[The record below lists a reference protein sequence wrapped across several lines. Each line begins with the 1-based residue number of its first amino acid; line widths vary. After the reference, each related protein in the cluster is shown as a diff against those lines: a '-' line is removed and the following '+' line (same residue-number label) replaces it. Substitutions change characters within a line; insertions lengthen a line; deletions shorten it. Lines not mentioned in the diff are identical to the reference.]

1 MKSERFTAGELWIE
15 RTKQREGPPYVY
27 TCLSGKTSRLFTDP
41 KLLLKF
47 VRWPKGTPTGEALR
61 EWLNF
66 FKETESVGQSPL
78 VAPELLVQSAQ
89 ESSQ

>member
-1 MKSERFTAGELWIE
+1 MKSQRFTAGELWIE

-41 KLLLKF
+41 KALLKF

-61 EWLNF
+61 EWLDS
-66 FKETESVGQSPL
+66 FKGKESADQSSL
-78 VAPELLVQSAQ
+78 VAQALPVQSAQ

>member
-27 TCLSGKTSRLFTDP
+27 TCLSGNTSRLFTDP
-41 KLLLKF
+41 KALLKF
-47 VRWPKGTPTGEALR
+47 VRWPKGTQTGEQLR
-61 EWLNF
+61 EWLDS
-66 FKETESVGQSPL
+66 FKETESADQSPL
-78 VAPELLVQSAQ
+78 VVQASPAQSAQ

>member
-41 KLLLKF
+41 KALLKF

-61 EWLNF
+61 EWLASF
-66 FKETESVGQSPL
+66 EQKLLPDVPETDPTANTKMVT
-78 VAPELLVQSAQ
+78 
-89 ESSQ
+89 

>member
-41 KLLLKF
+41 KALLKF
-47 VRWPKGTPTGEALR
+47 VRWPKGTQTGDQLR
-61 EWLNF
+61 EWLSF

-78 VAPELLVQSAQ
+78 VVQASPVQSDQ

>member
-61 EWLNF
+61 EWLSF

-78 VAPELLVQSAQ
+78 VVQASPVQSDQ

>member
-1 MKSERFTAGELWIE
+1 MKSERFVAGELWIE

-41 KLLLKF
+41 TALLKF
-47 VRWPKGTPTGEALR
+47 VRWPKGTQTGEQLR
-61 EWLNF
+61 DWLDS
-66 FKETESVGQSPL
+66 FKETESANQSQL
-78 VAPELLVQSAQ
+78 VAQALPAQSAQ